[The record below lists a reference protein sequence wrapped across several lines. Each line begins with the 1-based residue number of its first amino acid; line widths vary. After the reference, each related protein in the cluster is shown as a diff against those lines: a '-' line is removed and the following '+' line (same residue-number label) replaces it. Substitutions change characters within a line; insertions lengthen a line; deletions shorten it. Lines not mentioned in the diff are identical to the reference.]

1 MLKMHVDHA
10 AVTSVTSA
18 AVSTRA
24 SSAATIPEQR
34 TPRVTCSAAISPPLS
49 SGKLGQSSRAPRH
62 AMCCLMLPLTSTSL
76 AGARDGHTASTR
88 HRHAVRERDHHRR
101 RLLTSLKVCHT
112 AKPSP
117 SRLSQS
123 IHHADCAVCSFDH
136 RKTRV
141 TRALSL
147 LVGLSSLEQLPATSG
162 ARITLLPPHLA

>member
-76 AGARDGHTASTR
+76 AGARDGHAASTH
-88 HRHAVRERDHHRR
+88 HRHAVRERDRNRR
-101 RLLTSLKVCHT
+101 RLCTGLQVCR
-112 AKPSP
+112 ACRSCL

-123 IHHADCAVCSFDH
+123 IHPADCATCSYH
-136 RKTRV
+136 QEMMRMTC
-141 TRALSL
+141 ASSL
-147 LVGLSSLEQLPATSG
+147 LVGLSSSKQLPAT
-162 ARITLLPPHLA
+162 